1 MTTQELTEDSDFLVV
16 YHLHGQTDR
25 SMIWANGTQN
35 SELVNFDSESLLPL
49 FCTNQCHLPENDHEG
64 LKLITKKALK
74 KGNTNFRYLEYSVR
88 KNRGAFHSTKTLEN
102 LETAANG
109 TEIFQ
114 KRFQKFRKLLNF
126 RKAKRSNEISRNSGR
141 EQSWIK
147 TVKLSGKNLKIWA
160 YIARLSCKQPLVPLS
175 KPLSVLLWACSNL
188 PSPWSEWCMQGRPHP
203 SRKRPLFFALF
214 FGSQQCFFFSAFFH
228 LLRILVPGYWQGK
241 SYFKKTMKLKDIK
254 RRTTIEIISHNTSV
268 LFSMLFNWSFIAIKM
283 NLFLSFLQQQEEI
296 FYFFLFVAI

>member
-35 SELVNFDSESLLPL
+35 SGLVNFDSESLLPL
-49 FCTNQCHLPENDHEG
+49 FCTNQYHLPENDHEG

-74 KGNTNFRYLEYSVR
+74 KWNTNFRYLEYSVR

-109 TEIFQ
+109 TEISQ

-160 YIARLSCKQPLVPLS
+160 YVARLSCKQPLVPLS
-175 KPLSVLLWACSNL
+175 KPLSVVLWPCSNL

-214 FGSQQCFFFSAFFH
+214 LALSSVFFFFLPFFTYCESWSQVIGKGKVT
-228 LLRILVPGYWQGK
+228 LR
-241 SYFKKTMKLKDIK
+241 KLW
-254 RRTTIEIISHNTSV
+254 N
-268 LFSMLFNWSFIAIKM
+268 
-283 NLFLSFLQQQEEI
+283 
-296 FYFFLFVAI
+296 

>member
-49 FCTNQCHLPENDHEG
+49 FCTNQYHLPENDHEG

-74 KGNTNFRYLEYSVR
+74 KWNTNFRYLEYSVR

-109 TEIFQ
+109 TEISQ
-114 KRFQKFRKLLNF
+114 KRFQNFRKLLNF

-160 YIARLSCKQPLVPLS
+160 YIARLSCKQPLVTLS
-175 KPLSVLLWACSNL
+175 KPLSVLLWPCSNL

-214 FGSQQCFFFSAFFH
+214 FGSQQCFFFSSFFH

-254 RRTTIEIISHNTSV
+254 RRTMIEIISHNTSV
-268 LFSMLFNWSFIAIKM
+268 LFSLLFNWSFIAIKM

>member
-1 MTTQELTEDSDFLVV
+1 MTTQELTEDSDVLVV
-16 YHLHGQTDR
+16 YHLHGQIDR

-35 SELVNFDSESLLPL
+35 SGLVNFDSESLLPL
-49 FCTNQCHLPENDHEG
+49 FCTNQYHLPDNDHEG
-64 LKLITKKALK
+64 LKLILKKALK
-74 KGNTNFRYLEYSVR
+74 KWNTNFRYLEYSVR

-102 LETAANG
+102 LEIAANG
-109 TEIFQ
+109 TEISQ
-114 KRFQKFRKLLNF
+114 KRFLKFRKLLNF

-160 YIARLSCKQPLVPLS
+160 YVARLSCKQPLVPLS
-175 KPLSVLLWACSNL
+175 KPLSVVLWPCSNL

-241 SYFKKTMKLKDIK
+241 SYF
-254 RRTTIEIISHNTSV
+254 
-268 LFSMLFNWSFIAIKM
+268 
-283 NLFLSFLQQQEEI
+283 
-296 FYFFLFVAI
+296 

>member
-35 SELVNFDSESLLPL
+35 SGLVNFDSESLLPL
-49 FCTNQCHLPENDHEG
+49 FCTNQYHLPENDHEG

-74 KGNTNFRYLEYSVR
+74 KWNTNFRYLEYSVQ

-109 TEIFQ
+109 TEISQ

-141 EQSWIK
+141 EQS
-147 TVKLSGKNLKIWA
+147 
-160 YIARLSCKQPLVPLS
+160 
-175 KPLSVLLWACSNL
+175 
-188 PSPWSEWCMQGRPHP
+188 
-203 SRKRPLFFALF
+203 
-214 FGSQQCFFFSAFFH
+214 
-228 LLRILVPGYWQGK
+228 
-241 SYFKKTMKLKDIK
+241 
-254 RRTTIEIISHNTSV
+254 
-268 LFSMLFNWSFIAIKM
+268 
-283 NLFLSFLQQQEEI
+283 
-296 FYFFLFVAI
+296 

>member
-109 TEIFQ
+109 TEISQ

-175 KPLSVLLWACSNL
+175 KPLSVLLWPCSNL

-214 FGSQQCFFFSAFFH
+214 FGSQQCFFFLPFFTYCESWSQAIGKEKVT
-228 LLRILVPGYWQGK
+228 LR
-241 SYFKKTMKLKDIK
+241 KLW
-254 RRTTIEIISHNTSV
+254 N
-268 LFSMLFNWSFIAIKM
+268 
-283 NLFLSFLQQQEEI
+283 
-296 FYFFLFVAI
+296 

>member
-1 MTTQELTEDSDFLVV
+1 
-16 YHLHGQTDR
+16 
-25 SMIWANGTQN
+25 MIWANGTQN

-49 FCTNQCHLPENDHEG
+49 FCTNQYHLPENDHEG

-74 KGNTNFRYLEYSVR
+74 KWNTNFRYLEYSVR

-109 TEIFQ
+109 TEI
-114 KRFQKFRKLLNF
+114 
-126 RKAKRSNEISRNSGR
+126 
-141 EQSWIK
+141 
-147 TVKLSGKNLKIWA
+147 
-160 YIARLSCKQPLVPLS
+160 
-175 KPLSVLLWACSNL
+175 
-188 PSPWSEWCMQGRPHP
+188 
-203 SRKRPLFFALF
+203 
-214 FGSQQCFFFSAFFH
+214 AFFH

-254 RRTTIEIISHNTSV
+254 RRTMIEIISHNTSV
-268 LFSMLFNWSFIAIKM
+268 LFSLLFNWSFKAIKM